1 MTATASGAQVF
12 HEEVTGAGV
21 DGTLPPNMKAQ
32 DELRPASA
40 IVRWWPVILCGFG
53 FVAQYIGMSGKID
66 LLLERSKE
74 QGIALARIE
83 AKVTEHD
90 TFIAI
95 LRDREAR
102 PK

>member
-1 MTATASGAQVF
+1 MTQAASGAQVF
-12 HEEVTGAGV
+12 HEEVTGTASS
-21 DGTLPPNMKAQ
+21 DTLDPKMKAQ

-40 IVRWWPVILCGFG
+40 IVKWWPVILCAFG